1 MLHAPTRIF
10 RDRRSAGRELGERL
24 SAFADEDP
32 VVIGLARGGV
42 PVAHEVAV
50 ALGAPLDVLVV
61 RKIGA
66 PANPEYG
73 IGAVAE
79 GGVRVLNED
88 AIRMLLMSPEELDA
102 GVARAHAQVEE
113 RVHRYRNARLRLAVI
128 DRTVIL
134 VDDGLVTGG
143 TARAAL
149 RALRA
154 RRPRRLVLAVP
165 VGAPETVEA
174 LREEADE
181 VVCLREP
188 EHMSAVGA
196 WYEHFDPT
204 PDSEVV
210 EALAARQSILCRPA
224 PVRARSA
231 S

>member
-1 MLHAPTRIF
+1 MLRQHTRTF

-24 SAFADEDP
+24 SARADEDP

-88 AIRMLLMSPEELDA
+88 AIRLLMMSPEELEA
-102 GVARAHAQVEE
+102 SVARAQEEVDE
-113 RVHRYRNARLRLAVI
+113 RVRRYRDGRLRLALKG
-128 DRTVIL
+128 RTVIL
-134 VDDGLVTGG
+134 VDDGLATGG

-149 RALRA
+149 RALRT
-154 RRPRRLVLAVP
+154 RDPRRLVLAVP
-165 VGAPETVEA
+165 VGAPETVA
-174 LREEADE
+174 TLSEEADE
-181 VVCLREP
+181 VVCLRQP
-188 EHMSAVGA
+188 THLRAVGA
-196 WYEHFDPT
+196 
-204 PDSEVV
+204 
-210 EALAARQSILCRPA
+210 
-224 PVRARSA
+224 
-231 S
+231 